1 MTPEVLKNMPAD
13 KKVELVKQNSE
24 RIKNMD
30 DSQLKGMV
38 DMMKNNKDY
47 MRQMYKAQGM
57 DMTDDQLESLS
68 QMMNPEM
75 IKQASQMLSSNPELI
90 N

>member
-1 MTPEVLKNMPAD
+1 VTPEVLKNMPAD

>member
-1 MTPEVLKNMPAD
+1 MPPD

-30 DSQLKGMV
+30 DAQLKNMV
-38 DMMKNNKDY
+38 DMMKNNRDY

-57 DMTDDQLESLS
+57 DMTNEQLDNLS
-68 QMMNPEM
+68 QMMNPDM
-75 IKQASQMLSSNPELI
+75 IKQASQMLSNNPDLI

>member
-1 MTPEVLKNMPAD
+1 MPAD

-30 DSQLKGMV
+30 DAQLKNMV
-38 DMMKNNKDY
+38 DMMKNNRDY

-57 DMTDDQLESLS
+57 DMTDEQLDNLS
-68 QMMNPEM
+68 QMMNPDI
-75 IKQASQMLSSNPELI
+75 IKQASQMLSNNPDLI

>member
-1 MTPEVLKNMPAD
+1 MPAD

-30 DSQLKGMV
+30 DAQLKNMV
-38 DMMKNNKDY
+38 DMMKNNRDY

-57 DMTDDQLESLS
+57 DMTDEQLDNLS
-68 QMMNPEM
+68 QMMNPDM
-75 IKQASQMLSSNPELI
+75 IKQASQMLSNNPDLI